1 MQGSAVA
8 PVGAGLGLVAA
19 LRVAYGRG
27 APAHSRRVGAFERSS
42 VKRQCSMGVALLLTA
57 WAGLAPAQPA
67 TSETPQGEYDP
78 ENARD
83 ILETCAACHGK
94 NGEGGK
100 NGTYPRLAGL
110 KADYIVK
117 QLSAFKARER
127 INIPMYP
134 YATERELPASDVLD
148 VARLLSEIVLPTEM
162 PALDESMSALERLR
176 AAQAVF
182 NVPRVEGNVERG
194 AELYEN
200 ECGDCHGEEGWGDGD
215 APQLAGQ
222 HTEYLRRQVE
232 NFRSGERAN
241 EDMEGILDG
250 LDGED
255 LQDLFAYLASRD
267 D

>member
-1 MQGSAVA
+1 MK
-8 PVGAGLGLVAA
+8 
-19 LRVAYGRG
+19 
-27 APAHSRRVGAFERSS
+27 RRCGT
-42 VKRQCSMGVALLLTA
+42 GVALFLTA
-57 WAGLAPAQPA
+57 WAGLALARQA
-67 TSETPQGEYDP
+67 TSESPQWEYDP

-110 KADYIVK
+110 KAEYIAK
-117 QLSAFKARER
+117 QLRAFKARER

-148 VARLLSEIVLPTEM
+148 IARLLSKIELPTEM

-182 NVPRVEGNVERG
+182 NVPRVEGDVDRG
-194 AELYEN
+194 AELYAD

-232 NFRSGERAN
+232 NFRSGDRVN
-241 EDMEGILDG
+241 EDMEGVLDG
-250 LDGED
+250 LDDQD